1 MQGGG
6 RCTSWFDIVTWPVG
20 LAEPEGPT
28 GIDDTVK
35 RVHKML
41 EEIEADGIPSNRI
54 LIGGFSQARGCV
66 ARCTLDLFAPRCTRL
81 LFRGM
86 LMFRRWQVRGQWV
99 CAASENAR
107 AHRAQHVHGCTRA
120 RARTPRTVCTY
131 THART
136 HARAHGRTDGRTDG
150 PTKAPHRAGRSR
162 SSRAC
167 LSLAVSAA
175 SSPSRYGRVA
185 CARVPRWSTA

>member
-1 MQGGG
+1 MLQGGG

-120 RARTPRTVCTY
+120 RARARRTQS
-131 THART
+131 ART
-136 HARAHGRTDGRTDG
+136 RTRARTDGRTDERPDQG
-150 PTKAPHRAGRSR
+150 TSQGGTVSILAG
-162 SSRAC
+162 
-167 LSLAVSAA
+167 LSFPRRLGGIVSI
-175 SSPSRYGRVA
+175 SVRQGR
-185 CARVPRWSTA
+185 